1 VTRVSEKSLACFN
14 SGYFTRGILKP
25 TNEINIYPANVA
37 AIEVNPKTIAQDFLS
52 GIIVFLVALPLCL
65 GIAIASDADPMAG
78 LISGIVGGIV
88 IGIFSGSHTSV
99 SGPAAGLTAIVAAQ
113 IAKLETYETFLLAVV
128 LAGVIQVGFGLMKA
142 GALSAFFPSSVI
154 KGLLAAIGV
163 ILIFKQLPLLFGHY
177 KDMGTPSGVTRP
189 VGEIIFGFFK
199 AIKELFYFENGFQY
213 GAITVGLFSLAF
225 LYIWDQIPKLKKSL
239 VPSPL
244 LVVILGSLLG
254 GLVSK
259 FGGNWTL
266 AAQQLV
272 NVPSA
277 DSLGGFASLLR
288 FPDFSQLTNANVY
301 VGALTIAIVASLETL
316 LNLDAVDKLDRRQRV
331 SPPNRELFAQGLGN
345 VTAGMLGGIPVTSVV
360 IRGSVNVG
368 AGAQTKMSAI
378 FHGVLLVGCVLLIPH
393 VLRMIPL
400 SCLAA
405 ILLMT
410 GFKLAS
416 ATLFKKMASEG
427 RYQFLPF
434 IFTLVAIVLTDLLIG
449 IGIGMV
455 LSLLFILNSNLRRP
469 VRKIMEKHID
479 GDLLHIE
486 LGDQVTFLNKASL
499 EGALREASQG
509 SRLLVDARR
518 TDYIDPDVLSLIR
531 EFKEKTAPAFDIA
544 MQLIGF
550 REIYE
555 MSDKEDAVDFSILE
569 AREKL
574 TPTQVLEIL
583 KSGNKRFV
591 EGHPLDRSLIKPR
604 VPSNDSSS
612 AIAVIVS
619 GIDSQTPVEMIFDL
633 GIGEAFVIRTPGAVQ
648 GPPAVGGVE
657 YCVSVGGAKLVVVMG
672 HADSSLLSLAIQ
684 NAGSAENKAQ
694 LAGCASLEGVL
705 QEIAVSI
712 DPHQARSFPKMS
724 PPEKL
729 DYLNQLARRHVTRM
743 ADTLVKQSD
752 ALSRLIATGQV
763 QVVTAMFDPADG
775 SVQFLSD

>member
-1 VTRVSEKSLACFN
+1 MS
-14 SGYFTRGILKP
+14 
-25 TNEINIYPANVA
+25 
-37 AIEVNPKTIAQDFLS
+37 AISNKFDPKTIAQDFLS

-88 IGIFSGSHTSV
+88 IGISSGSHTSV

-128 LAGVIQVGFGLMKA
+128 LGGVIQVGFGLMKA

-163 ILIFKQLPLLFGHY
+163 ILIFKQTPLLFGHY
-177 KDMGTPSGVTRP
+177 KDMGTPSGATHS
-189 VGEIIFGFFK
+189 VGEIIFGFIK
-199 AIKELFYFENGFQY
+199 AMKELVHFENKWQY
-213 GAITVGLFSLAF
+213 GAITVGLFSMTF
-225 LYIWDQIPKLKKSL
+225 LYVWDRIPKLKKSL

-254 GLVSK
+254 WAVSK
-259 FGGNWTL
+259 FGGNWSL

-288 FPDFSQLTNANVY
+288 FPDFSQLTNGTVY

-316 LNLDAVDKLDRRQRV
+316 LNLDAVDKLDRQQRI
-331 SPPNRELFAQGLGN
+331 SPPNRELFAQGIGN
-345 VTAGMLGGIPVTSVV
+345 ITAGLLGGIPVTSVV
-360 IRGSVNVG
+360 IRGSVNVSS
-368 AGAQTKMSAI
+368 GAQTKMSAI
-378 FHGVLLVGCVLLIPH
+378 FHGVLLMACVLFIPY

-449 IGIGMV
+449 ICIGMV

-469 VRKIMEKHID
+469 VRKIKEKHID

-499 EGALREASQG
+499 EGALREAPRG
-509 SRLLVDARR
+509 SRLLIDARR

-544 MQLIGF
+544 MNLTGF
-550 REIYE
+550 RDIYE
-555 MSDKEDAVDFSILE
+555 LSDKEDTVDFSILE
-569 AREKL
+569 ARDKL
-574 TPTQVLEIL
+574 TLTQVQEIL
-583 KSGNKRFV
+583 KSGNRRFV
-591 EGHPLDRSLIKPR
+591 EGHPLDRSLMKSRIPKHDA
-604 VPSNDSSS
+604 SK
-612 AIAVIVS
+612 AIAAIVS

-633 GIGEAFVIRTPGAVQ
+633 GIGEAFVIRMPGVVH
-648 GPPAVGGVE
+648 GPQAVGGVE
-657 YCVSVGGAKLVVVMG
+657 YAVSVGGAKLVVVMG
-672 HADSSLLSLAIQ
+672 HADSSLLSLAIE
-684 NAGSAENKAQ
+684 NAGSAENKAH
-694 LAGCASLEGVL
+694 ASGCASLEGVL
-705 QEIAVSI
+705 DEIAVSI
-712 DPHQARSFPKMS
+712 DPQHARSFPQMS
-724 PPEKL
+724 EKEQG
-729 DYLNQLARRHVTRM
+729 DYLDQLARRHVKRM
-743 ADTLVKQSD
+743 ADQLVTRSD
-752 ALSRLIATGQV
+752 ALRRLQQSGQI
-763 QVVTAMFDPADG
+763 QVVTAMFEPTTGA
-775 SVQFLSD
+775 VQFISD